1 MKTKLSKILT
11 HWTIPFLT
19 VFAIAYMVFVN
30 PWVVQTAKLKSFD
43 YQLQNETV
51 YQDSNLVYVTLGE
64 ASIEA
69 NGQWPWPRDE
79 IAQLILE
86 LRMAGAGVIVLPV
99 LFSEA
104 DRFNKD
110 QEFMEMLY
118 QNGVV
123 IAQTGSIQKSTTGI
137 PRGVSMVGG
146 NKDAAN
152 NLFTY
157 PGMLGP
163 LTSLADV
170 VDGVGVISTAPEVDG
185 VVRRVPLLINVQG
198 DLYPNIAIETLRVMM
213 GVDSYQMKTTP
224 YGIHSVRVKGFP
236 INRGI
241 IKTDDRGRLF
251 LRWNADIP
259 TLNYTVDGLEGIE
272 GKTVIIGLTAE
283 GLGNP
288 VATPL
293 GEKYPHEIIGS
304 TLSTII
310 LGETVERPMWADLY
324 ELGGILAIG
333 LLLVV
338 VIAFAP
344 YWFSGILI
352 VSSLGG
358 IGYGVTYLFNNK
370 LWLIDPTMPAV
381 MIFVV
386 GFHAVF
392 NRFVKEFMLKQQ
404 IKKQFEHYLAP
415 AMVKKLQKNPD
426 LLKLGG
432 DTRQL
437 TLLFCDIRGF
447 TPISEQFKTNPQ
459 GLTELVNRF
468 LTPMTDII
476 MVNEGTVDK
485 YMGDCIMAFWNAPLD
500 VEQQADKAVDTSISM
515 LKGLKE
521 LNTQLTK
528 EKMLPINIG
537 IGLNTGDAV
546 VGNMGS
552 NQRFDYSCL
561 GDAVN
566 LAARLE
572 GQTKGYGVKILFG
585 QETAKALTGK
595 HTILELDSI
604 AVKGKKEPVAIYT
617 VVDPDIVKLEE
628 IAQLHHLVDL
638 HCKLRENYVKQNWKF
653 CEDAID
659 NLMGKFSGELDSYY
673 TIITDR
679 IKDYKINPPP
689 KDWDGVFVATTK

>member
-1 MKTKLSKILT
+1 MSKLSRILT

-19 VFAIAYMVFVN
+19 VFAIAYMVFSN

-43 YQLQNETV
+43 YQLQNEEPYV
-51 YQDSNLVYVTLGE
+51 DDNLVYVTLGE
-64 ASIEA
+64 ASIEE
-69 NGQWPWPRDE
+69 NGQWPWPRD
-79 IAQLILE
+79 LISNLIWE
-86 LRMAGAGVIVLPV
+86 LRENGAGVIVLPV

-104 DRFNKD
+104 DRFLKD
-110 QEFMEMLY
+110 EEFMETLY

-123 IAQTGSIQKSTTGI
+123 IAQTGSIQKSTTGV

-157 PGMLGP
+157 SGMLGP
-163 LTSLADV
+163 LKELADV
-170 VDGVGVISTAPEVDG
+170 VDGVGVITTAPEVDG

-198 DLYPNIAIETLRVMM
+198 DLYPNIAVETLRVMM

-224 YGIHSVRVKGFP
+224 YGIDSVRVKGFP
-236 INRGI
+236 VNRGI

-259 TLNYTVDGLEGIE
+259 TLDYTVDSLQSIE
-272 GKTVIIGLTAE
+272 GKTVIVGLTAE
-283 GLGNP
+283 GIGNP
-288 VATPL
+288 VGTPI

-324 ELGGILAIG
+324 ELGGIIAMG
-333 LLLVV
+333 MLLVIIV
-338 VIAFAP
+338 AFAP
-344 YWFSGILI
+344 YWFSGVVIIASLNGI
-352 VSSLGG
+352 V
-358 IGYGVTYLFNNK
+358 YGVTYLFQSK
-370 LWLIDPTMPAV
+370 LWLIDPTMPGL
-381 MIFVV
+381 MLLIV

-392 NRFVKEFMLKQQ
+392 NRFVKEFRLKQQ

-415 AMVKKLQKNPD
+415 AMVKKLQKDPN

-432 DTRQL
+432 DTRKL

-447 TPISEQFKTNPQ
+447 TPISEQYKTNPQ

-468 LTPMTDII
+468 LTPMTNII
-476 MVNEGTVDK
+476 MEKEGTVDK

-500 VEQQADKAVDTSISM
+500 VDEQADKAVDTSLLM
-515 LKGLKE
+515 LKGLDE
-521 LNTQLTK
+521 LNTQLTAENK
-528 EKMLPINIG
+528 LPINIG

-552 NQRFDYSCL
+552 DQRFDYSCL

-585 QETAKALTGK
+585 EETARNLSDK
-595 HTILELDSI
+595 HTILELDKI
-604 AVKGKKEPVAIYT
+604 AVKGKTEPVAIYT
-617 VVDPDIVKLEE
+617 VLDPDVIGINDLPTLMQFVKLHM
-628 IAQLHHLVDL
+628 ALRKSYRKQDWK
-638 HCKLRENYVKQNWKF
+638 HCKD
-653 CEDAID
+653 CID
-659 NLMGKFSGELDSYY
+659 NLMGQFDGSLDSYY
-673 TIITDR
+673 EIITDR
-679 IKDYKINPPP
+679 IEEFKKNPPS
-689 KDWDGVFVATTK
+689 KEWDGVYVATTK

>member
-1 MKTKLSKILT
+1 MKLSKILT

-19 VFAIAYMVFVN
+19 VFAISYMVFVN

-43 YQLQNETV
+43 YQLQNEAS
-51 YQDSNLVYVTLGE
+51 YQDNNLVYVTLGE
-64 ASIEA
+64 ASIESK
-69 NGQWPWPRDE
+69 GQWPWPRDE

-86 LRMAGAGVIVLPV
+86 LRIAGAGVIILPV

-163 LTSLADV
+163 LNSLADV

-236 INRGI
+236 VNRGI

-251 LRWNADIP
+251 LRWNANIP
-259 TLNYTVDGLEGIE
+259 TLNYTVDSLESIE
-272 GKTVIIGLTAE
+272 GKTVIIGMTAE
-283 GLGNP
+283 GLSNP

-310 LGETVERPMWADLY
+310 LGETIERPMWADLY

-333 LLLVV
+333 LLLVII
-338 VIAFAP
+338 IAFAP

-352 VSSLGG
+352 ISSLGG

-370 LWLIDPTMPAV
+370 LWLIDPTMPAL

-392 NRFVKEFMLKQQ
+392 NRFVW
-404 IKKQFEHYLAP
+404 
-415 AMVKKLQKNPD
+415 KL
-426 LLKLGG
+426 LLK
-432 DTRQL
+432 
-437 TLLFCDIRGF
+437 
-447 TPISEQFKTNPQ
+447 
-459 GLTELVNRF
+459 
-468 LTPMTDII
+468 
-476 MVNEGTVDK
+476 
-485 YMGDCIMAFWNAPLD
+485 
-500 VEQQADKAVDTSISM
+500 
-515 LKGLKE
+515 
-521 LNTQLTK
+521 
-528 EKMLPINIG
+528 
-537 IGLNTGDAV
+537 
-546 VGNMGS
+546 
-552 NQRFDYSCL
+552 
-561 GDAVN
+561 
-566 LAARLE
+566 
-572 GQTKGYGVKILFG
+572 
-585 QETAKALTGK
+585 
-595 HTILELDSI
+595 
-604 AVKGKKEPVAIYT
+604 
-617 VVDPDIVKLEE
+617 
-628 IAQLHHLVDL
+628 HLQVRVL
-638 HCKLRENYVKQNWKF
+638 C
-653 CEDAID
+653 
-659 NLMGKFSGELDSYY
+659 
-673 TIITDR
+673 
-679 IKDYKINPPP
+679 
-689 KDWDGVFVATTK
+689 

>member
-1 MKTKLSKILT
+1 MKFNKIIT
-11 HWTIPFLT
+11 HWTIPFIT

-30 PWVVQTAKLKSFD
+30 PWIVQTAKLKSFD
-43 YQLQNETV
+43 YQLQNEQT
-51 YQDSNLVYVTLGE
+51 YEDTNLVYVTLGE
-64 ASIEA
+64 SSIEL
-69 NGQWPWPRDE
+69 NGQWPWPRDKLAE
-79 IAQLILE
+79 LILQ
-86 LRMAGAGVIVLPV
+86 LRQSGAGVIVLPI

-104 DRFNKD
+104 DRFEKD
-110 QEFMEMLY
+110 WEFMEMLY

-123 IAQTGSIQKSTTGI
+123 IAQTGSIQKSSSGV

-163 LTSLADV
+163 LTSLAEV

-198 DLYPNIAIETLRVMM
+198 DLYPNIAIETMRVMM

-236 INRGI
+236 VNRGI
-241 IKTDDRGRLF
+241 VKTDDRGRLF
-251 LRWNADIP
+251 LRWNANIP
-259 TLNYTVDGLEGIE
+259 SVDYVGQVIEGIE

-288 VATPL
+288 VATPI

-324 ELGGILAIG
+324 ELAGIFAIG
-333 LLLVV
+333 IILVLVV
-338 VIAFAP
+338 AFTP
-344 YWFSGILI
+344 YWFSAVFI
-352 VSSLGG
+352 VGLVGG
-358 IGYGVTYLFNNK
+358 IVYGVGYAFETR
-370 LWLIDPTMPAV
+370 LWLIDATIPVITV
-381 MIFVV
+381 LIV
-386 GFHAVF
+386 GLHAVF
-392 NRFVKEFMLKQQ
+392 NRFVKEFMLKQA

-415 AMVKKLQKNPD
+415 AMVKKLQKNPN

-459 GLTELVNRF
+459 GLTQLVNRF

-476 MVNEGTVDK
+476 MTNEGTIDK

-500 VEQQADKAVDTSISM
+500 VEDQADKAVDTSIGM
-515 LKGLKE
+515 FKALKE

-537 IGLNTGDAV
+537 IGLNTGDVV

-585 QETAKALTGK
+585 EETAKNLSGK
-595 HTILELDSI
+595 HTVLELDSI

-617 VVDPDIVKLEE
+617 VLDPDIVKLEE
-628 IAQLHHLVDL
+628 ITQLHHLVDL
-638 HCKLRENYVKQNWKF
+638 HGKLRENYIKQNWKF
-653 CEDAID
+653 CDDAID

-673 TIITDR
+673 AIISER
-679 IKDYKINPPP
+679 IKDFKSNPPP
-689 KDWDGVFVATTK
+689 KDWDGVYVATTK

>member
-1 MKTKLSKILT
+1 MKTINKILT
-11 HWTIPFLT
+11 HWSLPFLT
-19 VFAIAYMVFVN
+19 VFLITYLVFSN
-30 PWVVQTAKLKSFD
+30 SWIIQTSKLKGFD
-43 YQLQNETV
+43 FQLQNEEV
-51 YQDSNLVYVTLGE
+51 YQDENLVYLTLGE
-64 ASIEA
+64 ASIET
-69 NGQWPWPRDE
+69 NGQWPWPRDK
-79 IAQLILE
+79 IANLILE
-86 LRMAGAGVIVLPV
+86 LRQNGAGVIILPI
-99 LFSEA
+99 LFSEP
-104 DRFNKD
+104 DRFGKD
-110 QEFMEMLY
+110 IDLITMLEN
-118 QNGVV
+118 NGVV
-123 IAQTGSIQKSTTGI
+123 LAQTGSIQKTSDGVA
-137 PRGVSMVGG
+137 RGVSMVGG
-146 NKDAAN
+146 NSDAAN

-163 LTSLADV
+163 IESISNTA
-170 VDGVGVISTAPEVDG
+170 DGVGVISTAPEVDG
-185 VVRRVPLLINVQG
+185 VVRRVPLLINING

-224 YGIHSVRVKGFP
+224 YGIDSVRVKGFP

-251 LRWNADIP
+251 LRWNTEIP
-259 TLNYTVDGLEGIE
+259 VVNYTKDSLTSIE

-324 ELGGILAIG
+324 ELAGIFAIG
-333 LLLVV
+333 LLIVLVV
-338 VIAFAP
+338 AFAP
-344 YWFSGILI
+344 YWASAFFI
-352 VSSLGG
+352 VGLAGG
-358 IGYGVTYLFNNK
+358 IVYGVGYAFETR
-370 LWLIDPTMPAV
+370 LWLIDATMPIAMLVAV
-381 MIFVV
+381 SL
-386 GFHAVF
+386 HSLF

-432 DTRQL
+432 DTREL

-447 TPISEQFKTNPQ
+447 TPISEQFKTDPQ
-459 GLTELVNRF
+459 KLTKLINRF

-476 MVNEGTVDK
+476 MKNEGTIDK
-485 YMGDCIMAFWNAPLD
+485 YMGDCIMAFWNAPLT
-500 VEQQADKAVDTSISM
+500 VEAQTDKAVETSLQM
-515 LKGLKE
+515 LRDLKV
-521 LNTQLTK
+521 LNTELAK
-528 EKMLPINIG
+528 ENLLPINIG
-537 IGLNTGDAV
+537 IGLNTGDVV

-585 QETAKALTGK
+585 QETAKGLSDRYTV
-595 HTILELDSI
+595 LELDDI
-604 AVKGKKEPVAIYT
+604 AVKGKTEPVKIYT
-617 VVDPDIVKLEE
+617 VLDPEE
-628 IAQLHHLVDL
+628 LGYDVIPALQQYVDL
-638 HCKLRENYVKQNWKF
+638 HSKLRKNYKKQDWKF
-653 CEDAID
+653 CIDAISE
-659 NLMGKFSGELDSYY
+659 LRGKFAGTLDSYY
-673 TIITDR
+673 DIITDR
-679 IKDYKINPPP
+679 IEDYKKNPPP
-689 KDWDGVFVATTK
+689 REWDGVYVATTK